1 MISAN
6 SSDIFYFS
14 VKLTQICIPI
24 VKKAILKKGKEI
36 AILRKHP
43 WIFSGAIESMDPCS
57 AGELIEI
64 QDSKGNFCAIGHV
77 GTGSITI
84 RIITFIQEEIDQ
96 EFWNRRLNACK
107 GVRDD
112 LNLHPHKTTNTFR
125 LIHGEGDGLPGLIV
139 DVYGSVAV
147 MQAHSDGMFLALP
160 LISQAIQNAYGKDI
174 STIYSKSKASMHDE
188 SIEDTYYLGNQAEIV
203 SSENGMLFNVNW
215 ETGQKTGFFID
226 QRENRQ
232 LLRTYSKGKSVLNTF
247 AYTGGFSIAALHG
260 GATKVISVDIS
271 KTATDLCTIN
281 AALNQLEDKHESITA
296 DVMEYLQLQDEMFD
310 VVVLDPP
317 AFAKSLKKKHA
328 ATMGYK
334 RLNMLGLKR
343 VKPGGLLFTFSCSQV
358 IDETLFLNTVTAAA
372 IESGRNCRILHRLS
386 QGPDHPV
393 NIFHPEG
400 HYLKGLVLR
409 VD

>member
-1 MISAN
+1 M
-6 SSDIFYFS
+6 
-14 VKLTQICIPI
+14 
-24 VKKAILKKGKEI
+24 KKAILKKGKEI
-36 AILRKHP
+36 AIYRKHP

-64 QDSKGNFCAIGHV
+64 HDHKDNFCAIGHV

-84 RIITFIQEEIDQ
+84 RIITFLQEEIDQ
-96 EFWNRRLNACK
+96 DFWNRRVNGCK
-107 GVRDD
+107 DVRDA
-112 LNLHPHKTTNTFR
+112 LNLHPQKTTNTFR

-139 DVYGSVAV
+139 DIYGSVAV
-147 MQAHSDGMFLALP
+147 MQAHSDGMYLSLP
-160 LISQAIQNAYGKDI
+160 QVSNAIQHAYGDTI

-188 SIEDTYYLGNQAEIV
+188 SIVDSYFLGNTNEIV
-203 SSENGMLFNVNW
+203 SSENSMLFKVNW

-226 QRENRQ
+226 QRENRH
-232 LLRTYSKGKSVLNTF
+232 LLRHYSAEKSVLNTF

-260 GATKVISVDIS
+260 GASKVISVDIS
-271 KTATDLCTIN
+271 KTATDLCSIN
-281 AALNQLEDKHESITA
+281 AALNHLGENHESITA
-296 DVMEYLQLQDEMFD
+296 DVMEYLQINEEQFD
-310 VVVLDPP
+310 IVVLDPP
-317 AFAKSLKKKHA
+317 AFAKSIKKKHS

-334 RLNMLGLKR
+334 RLNLLGLKR

-358 IDETLFLNTVTAAA
+358 IDEALFLNTVTAAA